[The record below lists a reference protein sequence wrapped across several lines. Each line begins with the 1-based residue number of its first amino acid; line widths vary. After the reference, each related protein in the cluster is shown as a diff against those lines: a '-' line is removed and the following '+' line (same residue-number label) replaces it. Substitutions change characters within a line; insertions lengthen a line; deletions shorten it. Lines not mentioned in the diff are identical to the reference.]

1 MFCARAFFPRAFL
14 FMAASM
20 PEARFTPEAR
30 CRCCCHSAASAAAV
44 VAAASAAAV
53 VAAAVADATAWRQGC
68 NFFPVPLRLRLK

>member
-1 MFCARAFFPRAFL
+1 MFGARAFFPRAFL
-14 FMAASM
+14 FMAASV

-30 CRCCCHSAASAAAV
+30 CRCCCHS
-44 VAAASAAAV
+44 AASAAAV